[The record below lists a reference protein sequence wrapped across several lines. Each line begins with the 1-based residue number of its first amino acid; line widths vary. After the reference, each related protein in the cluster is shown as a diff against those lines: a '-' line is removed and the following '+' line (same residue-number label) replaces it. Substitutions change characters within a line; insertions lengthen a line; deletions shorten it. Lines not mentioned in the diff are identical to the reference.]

1 MSSGYRGFAVSALM
15 NFSTKCEYAIRAVLD
30 LTLQASDQPVRIAD
44 IASRQQIP
52 QKFLETI
59 LAELKRESILDSRRG
74 AEGGYLLGTSAR
86 TRSRSVRSFAPSRA
100 GEAVAGVRTDRGTL
114 HELWREVDE
123 AIASVLDR
131 KSFAEL
137 AREVRERQASYV
149 PNWEI

>member
-59 LAELKRESILDSRRG
+59 LAELKRESILASRRG
-74 AEGGYLLGTSAR
+74 AEGGYLLGRQPELITLGQVVR
-86 TRSRSVRSFAPSRA
+86 TIESGRSSR
-100 GEAVAGVRTDRGTL
+100 GSSTDRGTL

>member
-1 MSSGYRGFAVSALM
+1 MSALM

-59 LAELKRESILDSRRG
+59 LAELKRESILASRRG
-74 AEGGYLLGTSAR
+74 AEGGYLLGRQPELITLGQVVR
-86 TRSRSVRSFAPSRA
+86 TIESGRSSR
-100 GEAVAGVRTDRGTL
+100 GSSTDRGTL

>member
-1 MSSGYRGFAVSALM
+1 M

-59 LAELKRESILDSRRG
+59 LAELKRESILASRRG
-74 AEGGYLLGTSAR
+74 AEGGYLLAR
-86 TRSRSVRSFAPSRA
+86 QPELITLGQV
-100 GEAVAGVRTDRGTL
+100 VRTIESGRSTRGSSADRGPL
-114 HELWREVDE
+114 HELWREVDS

-137 AREVRERQASYV
+137 AREVRERQTSYV

>member
-1 MSSGYRGFAVSALM
+1 M

-30 LTLQASDQPVRIAD
+30 LALQASEQPVRIAD
-44 IASRQQIP
+44 IAGRQQIP

-59 LAELKRESILDSRRG
+59 LAELKRDGVLVSRRG
-74 AEGGYLLGTSAR
+74 AEGGYLLAR
-86 TRSRSVRSFAPSRA
+86 EPELITLGQV
-100 GEAVAGVRTDRGTL
+100 VRTIEGGRSSRGGSGGPGPL
-114 HELWREVDE
+114 HELWREVDA
-123 AIASVLDR
+123 AIAAVLDR

>member
-1 MSSGYRGFAVSALM
+1 MSTGYRGFAVSALM

-59 LAELKRESILDSRRG
+59 LAELKREAILASRRG
-74 AEGGYLLGTSAR
+74 AEGGYLLGRQPELITLGQVVR
-86 TRSRSVRSFAPSRA
+86 TIESGRSTRGSS
-100 GEAVAGVRTDRGTL
+100 TDRGPL
-114 HELWREVDE
+114 HELWREVDA

>member
-1 MSSGYRGFAVSALM
+1 M

-59 LAELKRESILDSRRG
+59 LAELKREAILASRRG
-74 AEGGYLLGTSAR
+74 AEGGYLLGRQPELITLGQVVR
-86 TRSRSVRSFAPSRA
+86 TIESGRSTRGSS
-100 GEAVAGVRTDRGTL
+100 TDRGPL
-114 HELWREVDE
+114 HELWREVDA